1 MRKTPACALVTGASS
16 GIGRA
21 CTLWLASLGMQVF
34 ATLRASENAPALAHV
49 RGVYPLQLDL
59 CDPQSID
66 RATSEVRAR
75 LGGGGLDGL
84 VHAAGIAV
92 AGPLE
97 FLPRAALHEQ
107 LEVNLNGPLGL
118 TQALIPLLRRAGG
131 RIVFV
136 SSMSGRVST
145 PFLGAYAASKFALEA
160 MVDALRVE
168 LRPWRIHVS
177 SVQPGRVATPLW
189 RKSLEHSD
197 AMLAASAPHAHAL
210 YGRQLGQLRATA
222 LRAASGSAS
231 SPDTVARSVA
241 HALTT
246 RRPRTRYLVG
256 RNTRWAAA
264 ALRLAPDRL
273 RDLWLRTALPER
285 DTRLRNWSQ
294 PDTLP
299 EHGRTLD
306 DA

>member
-1 MRKTPACALVTGASS
+1 MREGPACALVTGASS

-21 CTLWLASLGMQVF
+21 CTLWLANLGMRVF
-34 ATLRASENAPALAHV
+34 ATLRATENAGPLARV
-49 RGVYPLQLDL
+49 RGVHLLQLDL
-59 CDPQSID
+59 CDPESID
-66 RATSEVRAR
+66 RATSEVAAQLRGR
-75 LGGGGLDGL
+75 GLDGL

-97 FLPRAALHEQ
+97 FLPREALHEQ

-118 TQALIPLLRRAGG
+118 TQGLIPLLRRDGG

-136 SSMSGRVST
+136 SSMSARVSP

-160 MVDALRVE
+160 VVDALRVE
-168 LRPWRIHVS
+168 LQPWRIHVC

-189 RKSLEHSD
+189 RKSLERSD
-197 AMLAASAPHAHAL
+197 AMLAAAAPHADAL
-210 YGRQLGQLRATA
+210 YGRRLGQLRATA
-222 LRAASGSAS
+222 LRVDAGRGS
-231 SPDTVARSVA
+231 SPDIVARSVA

-256 RNTRWAAA
+256 RNTRLAAI
-264 ALRLAPDRL
+264 ALRLAPDRI
-273 RDLWLRTALPER
+273 RDLWLRTASPEC
-285 DTRLRNWSQ
+285 DDPQ
-294 PDTLP
+294 PSGSDPQALT
-299 EHGRTLD
+299 EHGRTPH